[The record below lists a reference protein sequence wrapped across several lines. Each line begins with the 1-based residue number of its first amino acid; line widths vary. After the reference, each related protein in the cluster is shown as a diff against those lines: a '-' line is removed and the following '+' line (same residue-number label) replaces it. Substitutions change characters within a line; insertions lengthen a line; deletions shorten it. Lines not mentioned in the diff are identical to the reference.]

1 VNITPP
7 NSGTASAHCASHA
20 QPASSSLADFLLAGA
35 PANSGDDFKTIAAA
49 LFGANSSTASPAQ
62 PVTTEAKTVT
72 GLSQDKAAARTG
84 KDGDKDKELSD
95 STTGSLFPGL
105 TIPLQ
110 TVHQASFDSGP
121 NSKAETE
128 SSTLGLP
135 NVKATLEAAGLF
147 AGLKQTSSD
156 DKLAGASQHR
166 SAPLEA
172 QGTITPPS
180 ALNQADSQASAAAI
194 KSPDGKQPLV
204 DLGVMPL
211 VEQPKAA
218 AAVMEA
224 KKTAVRTVPAP
235 TVAAKR
241 AAADGSREASVKEPG
256 STEPAKTG
264 SVQATNITE
273 PILPIAAP
281 IKPTAAPINTDSNQQ
296 APSVA
301 NGTPPALTL
310 DQTSTASAK
319 EVLDSMIAGKDA
331 PQPSSIH
338 SGLAANSKQASSSLA
353 PDGPSKTKDRGI
365 KDTKV
370 AGMQGRRDAREVPGN
385 IADGL
390 TKSLVANRKEV
401 PGLALA
407 AHSDAHAKAVP
418 LKQSVSASSSQA
430 GAVEADAP
438 DEALPTSSPAT
449 TAKLVQG
456 ISQSEFRVGMQTQEF
471 GHIDIRTSVARHVF
485 SAQISVEHND
495 IAKSMTADLP
505 ALYHKLADQQVSV
518 ASIVIQGQQSL
529 ATSSGLAQDAQP
541 QMWRPQS
548 HDVTKSDGEIRL
560 PVMTEALDSGGRL
573 DIRI

>member
-7 NSGTASAHCASHA
+7 NSGTASAHHASHA
-20 QPASSSLADFLLAGA
+20 QPASSSPADFLFPGA
-35 PANSGDDFKTIAAA
+35 PANSGDDFNSIAAA
-49 LFGANSSTASPAQ
+49 LFGANSSNASPTQ
-62 PVTTEAKTVT
+62 PVTAEAKTVT
-72 GLSQDKAAARTG
+72 GLSHDKAEARTG

-95 STTGSLFPGL
+95 STTGALFPGL
-105 TIPLQ
+105 IIPLQ
-110 TVHQASFDSGP
+110 TVHQPSLDSRP
-121 NSKAETE
+121 QSKAETD

-135 NVKATLEAAGLF
+135 NVKSTLDAAGLF
-147 AGLKQTSSD
+147 AGIKQTNSD
-156 DKLAGASQHR
+156 AKLADVSQHR

-172 QGTITPPS
+172 PETITPPS
-180 ALNQADSQASAAAI
+180 ALNQADSPASAAAI
-194 KSPDGKQPLV
+194 KSHDGKQPVV

-211 VEQPKAA
+211 VGQPKAA
-218 AAVMEA
+218 NAVMQA
-224 KKTAVRTVPAP
+224 KETAVRTVPAP
-235 TVAAKR
+235 TVTAKK
-241 AAADGSREASVKEPG
+241 AAADGSREANVKELG
-256 STEPAKTG
+256 STEPSKTG
-264 SVQATNITE
+264 SVQPTNITE
-273 PILPIAAP
+273 PIL
-281 IKPTAAPINTDSNQQ
+281 PTAAPINTDSNQQ
-296 APSVA
+296 APSDA
-301 NGTPPALTL
+301 NGTPTAMMLG
-310 DQTSTASAK
+310 QTSTASTK
-319 EVLDSMIAGKDA
+319 EALDSVIAGKDA
-331 PQPSSIH
+331 PQPSSID
-338 SGLAANSKQASSSLA
+338 SGLAANPKKASSSLA
-353 PDGPSKTKDRGI
+353 PEGPSKTKDRGI

-370 AGMQGRRDAREVPGN
+370 AVTQGGRDAREEPGN

-390 TKSLVANRKEV
+390 TKSLAPNSKEV

-407 AHSDAHAKAVP
+407 AHSDAHARAVP
-418 LKQSVSASSSQA
+418 LKQSVNAPSSQA
-430 GAVEADAP
+430 GAMEADTP

-471 GHIDIRTSVARHVF
+471 GNIDIRTSVARHMF

-548 HDVTKSDGEIRL
+548 HDVTKSGGETRL
-560 PVMTEALDSGGRL
+560 PVMTEARDSGGRL